1 MLESSI
7 MSTINFRKT
16 VFVKAAATIKQC
28 PPQDLPEIVLCG
40 RSNVGKSSL
49 VNALADN
56 SKLART
62 SSTPGKTRQVVYFE
76 VDKSLLIADLPG
88 YGYAK
93 VSREKS
99 EAFSSLCDDYFSSG
113 RKISLALILLDI
125 RREPSDKDVL
135 MIDYLNHT
143 DIPYFIV
150 FTKCDKMS
158 RSQCLTR
165 QRQLAGLFKFSPDA
179 RVYAVSSDKKLGIT
193 DLADGISE
201 FIESLS

>member
-1 MLESSI
+1 MES
-7 MSTINFRKT
+7 INFRKT
-16 VFVKAAATIKQC
+16 KFLKAAATIKQC
-28 PPQDLPEIVLCG
+28 PDQELPEVVLCG

-62 SSTPGKTRQVVYFE
+62 SASPGKTRQVVYFE
-76 VDKSLLIADLPG
+76 VDKRLLIADLPG

-99 EAFSSLCDDYFSSG
+99 QAFSSLCDDYFTSG

-125 RREPSDKDVL
+125 RREPSDKDVMML
-135 MIDYLNHT
+135 DYLNHT

-165 QRQLAGLFKFSPDA
+165 QRALADSFNFSPDA
-179 RVYAVSSDKKLGIT
+179 SIYAISADKKLGIK
-193 DLADGISE
+193 DLADGIAS
-201 FIESLS
+201 FIDSLG

>member
-1 MLESSI
+1 MGNI
-7 MSTINFRKT
+7 IFRKT
-16 VFVKAAATIKQC
+16 TFLKAAATIKQC
-28 PPQDLPEIVLCG
+28 PSQELPEIVLCG

-62 SSTPGKTRQVVYFE
+62 SSSPGKTRQVVYFE

-99 EAFSSLCDDYFSSG
+99 EAFSSLCDDYFTSG

-125 RREPSDKDVL
+125 RREPSDKDIMML
-135 MIDYLNHT
+135 DYLNST

-165 QRQLAGLFKFSPDA
+165 QRQLADMFRFSPDA
-179 RVYAVSSDKKLGIT
+179 QVYAVSSDKKLGIT
-193 DLADGISE
+193 ELADGIAD
-201 FIESLS
+201 FIGSLS

>member
-1 MLESSI
+1 MEN
-7 MSTINFRKT
+7 INFRKT
-16 VFVKAAATIKQC
+16 VFLKAAAKISQC

-62 SSTPGKTRQVVYFE
+62 SSSPGKTRQVIYFE

-99 EAFSSLCDDYFSSG
+99 SEFSSLCDDYFTSG
-113 RKISLALILLDI
+113 RRISLALILLDI
-125 RREPSDKDVL
+125 RREPSDKDIMML
-135 MIDYLNHT
+135 DYLNHT

-165 QRQLAGLFKFSPDA
+165 QRQLAQEYDFAQDA
-179 RVYAVSSDKKLGIT
+179 QIYAVSADKKLGIT
-193 DLADGISE
+193 DLAEGIAS
-201 FIESLS
+201 FVKGLA

>member
-1 MLESSI
+1 MGN
-7 MSTINFRKT
+7 INFRKT
-16 VFVKAAATIKQC
+16 TFLKAAAKISQC
-28 PPQDLPEIVLCG
+28 PAQDLPEIVLCG

-62 SSTPGKTRQVVYFE
+62 SSSPGKTRQVIYYE

-93 VSREKS
+93 VSREKNT
-99 EAFSSLCDDYFSSG
+99 EFSALCDDYFTSG
-113 RKISLALILLDI
+113 RKITLALVLLDI
-125 RREPSDKDVL
+125 RREPSDKDIMML
-135 MIDYLNHT
+135 EYLNSA

-165 QRQLAGLFKFSPDA
+165 QRQLAQEFDFAQDA
-179 RVYAVSSDKKLGIT
+179 QIYAVSADKKLGIT
-193 DLADGISE
+193 DLADGIAA
-201 FIESLS
+201 FVNGLA

>member
-1 MLESSI
+1 MGN
-7 MSTINFRKT
+7 INFRKT
-16 VFVKAAATIKQC
+16 VFLIAAAKIAQC
-28 PPQDLPEIVLCG
+28 PDQDLPEVVLCG

-62 SSTPGKTRQVVYFE
+62 SASPGKTRQVVYFE

-88 YGYAK
+88 YGYAR
-93 VSREKS
+93 VSREKAS
-99 EAFSSLCDDYFSSG
+99 SFSSLCDDYFTSG
-113 RKISLALILLDI
+113 RRISLALILLDI
-125 RREPSDKDVL
+125 RREPSDKDIMML
-135 MIDYLNHT
+135 EYLNST

-165 QRQLAGLFKFSPDA
+165 QRALCSQFRFSPDA

-193 DLADGISE
+193 DLAEGISE
-201 FIESLS
+201 FIGGIS